1 MFIEHR
7 ITQAIIAG
15 VKELYGAD
23 VAESQVQLQ
32 KTKKESSPSSG
43 HLKRDLSKPP
53 KSWATI
59 W

>member
-23 VAESQVQLQ
+23 VAESQGQLQ
-32 KTKKESSPSSG
+32 K
-43 HLKRDLSKPP
+43 SK
-53 KSWATI
+53 
-59 W
+59 